1 MFLTRLVKIM
11 DERMSSRPLQLFP
24 GPGEMSSG
32 KVSDAEA
39 GRPEFNPSD
48 TLKSWARR
56 LAFVAPTPGREADLR
71 ACASQCS

>member
-11 DERMSSRPLQLFP
+11 DERMSPRPLQLFP

-39 GRPEFNPSD
+39 GRPEFDP
-48 TLKSWARR
+48 
-56 LAFVAPTPGREADLR
+56 
-71 ACASQCS
+71 